1 MISDLIVFQKTYD
14 FLLWIKP
21 TVQRFAKAHKYSL
34 GVELEQETLRLLRRI
49 IRANMLK
56 SGKRQHIAECFVSY
70 ETVKIFIR
78 LGKDYNLLSIQQYEF
93 AATKLNE
100 IGKLLGGWYKKM

>member
-14 FLLWIKP
+14 FLLWVKP
-21 TVQRFAKAHKYSL
+21 TVQRFAKVHKYGL
-34 GVELEQETLRLLRRI
+34 GAELEKETLQLLRQI
-49 IRANMLK
+49 IRANMFRTD
-56 SGKRQHIAECFVSY
+56 KRRHIAECFVSY

-78 LGKDYNLLSIQQYEF
+78 LSKDYNLMSVRQYEF